1 MDILDKKATL
11 KAITAIKKSDGTLRD
26 KIQHAAIGALV
37 HAGEHGDT
45 GLMSKL
51 VLAVNGNT
59 AIQLRKYFQA
69 FAPVHWNTGKGTFSK
84 VKKGGAY
91 RTSDAMGV
99 NWFDAIEAQRAE
111 AKTYD
116 TMITLTS
123 AVKTLAK
130 LRDLAEENLDVGTAF
145 VLDAAREALLSAD
158 NYVTE
163 AA

>member
-11 KAITAIKKSDGTLRD
+11 KAITAIAKSDGALRN
-26 KIQHAAIGALV
+26 KIQSAAIGALV

-59 AIQLRKYFQA
+59 ATQLRKYFQS

-99 NWFDAIEAQRAE
+99 NWFDAIEAQKAA
-111 AKTYD
+111 AKEYD
-116 TMITLTS
+116 AGKLLTS
-123 AVKTLAK
+123 LAASLEK
-130 LRDLAEENLDVGTAF
+130 AAHVAMDFEDFDTANRIAATMSALAIIDLRI
-145 VLDAAREALLSAD
+145 AA
-158 NYVTE
+158 
-163 AA
+163 